1 MVTKRLSP
9 LQQIAK
15 SRNQPAKEQGTKVK
29 RHMDLLFL
37 LILLVLLGF
46 GLTMLFSASY
56 AYSFYWEGNSFY
68 YITRQLIY
76 AAVGLAAM
84 AALSFVDYHL
94 LKRFA
99 FLIYLIAIALL
110 LVVFAMPPLNNARR
124 WILLGFTTFQP
135 SEVAKFAIIVIF
147 ARLIEQ
153 NRDRMNTFRG
163 GVVPFL
169 LPLGLVVG
177 LVVLEPHV
185 SGTILILLIAM
196 SMMLIGGTK
205 LSFFGIGGGL
215 MGAALG
221 VAVMFFDFFDYA
233 KSRIDMWLNPWL
245 DPSDEGFQIIQSLL
259 AIGSGGFGGAGLG
272 NSKQKYMYIPEPQND
287 FIFAIVCEEL
297 GFIGAVLIVIL
308 FALLV
313 WRGMVISMRAKDTFG
328 GMLAMGITIQVG
340 IQAMFNIAVVTGL
353 FPNTGISLP
362 FFSYGGSSLMM
373 LLAEMGVVL
382 SVSRYSSVEKE

>member
-1 MVTKRLSP
+1 MP
-9 LQQIAK
+9 I
-15 SRNQPAKEQGTKVK
+15 PFIGKETVSI
-29 RHMDLLFL
+29 
-37 LILLVLLGF
+37 ILPG
-46 GLTMLFSASY
+46 
-56 AYSFYWEGNSFY
+56 
-68 YITRQLIY
+68 QLIY

-84 AALSFVDYHL
+84 AVLSFVDYHL

-99 FLIYLIAIALL
+99 FLIYLVAIVLL

-135 SEVAKFAIIVIF
+135 SEVAKFAIIVLF